1 MKYELPGLL
10 RVGQFNNSIETCGGA
25 LRGDIPYL
33 VSLKQ
38 RYGRGKAEN
47 PVR

>member
-1 MKYELPGLL
+1 MNYELPGLL
-10 RVGQFNNSIETCGGA
+10 CVGQFDNSIETCGGV

-38 RYGRGKAEN
+38 RYGIGKAEN